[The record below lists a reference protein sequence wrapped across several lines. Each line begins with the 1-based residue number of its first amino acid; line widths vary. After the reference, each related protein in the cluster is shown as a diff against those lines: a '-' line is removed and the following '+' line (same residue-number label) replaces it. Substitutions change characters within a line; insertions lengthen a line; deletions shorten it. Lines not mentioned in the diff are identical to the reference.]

1 MESTAKR
8 IKMTME
14 HVEGVNIGSR
24 IREFRKRCGLTQ
36 EELANMLGYKSR
48 SSINKIELGIN
59 DISQSKVIAFAK
71 VLKTTSASLMGLK
84 DDSEQ
89 LPEKEDCEI
98 GHDLDRI
105 MDKIENNSSG
115 PLYYN
120 GELIDDES
128 LELLRKSLELG
139 LSQLNK
145 GNKLKFG
152 RNKKTLNST

>member
-8 IKMTME
+8 IKLAME
-14 HVEGVNIGSR
+14 RDNNLSIGTR
-24 IREFRKRCGLTQ
+24 IRILREKKEMTQ
-36 EELANMLGYKSR
+36 AELAQKISSTKQTIYKYEK
-48 SSINKIELGIN
+48 SIVTNIPYDKLILL
-59 DISQSKVIAFAK
+59 AK
-71 VLKTTSASLMGLK
+71 ALETTTVALMGLEEEP
-84 DDSEQ
+84 EQ
-89 LPEKEDCEI
+89 LPKKDDREI

-105 MDKIENNSSG
+105 MDKIENNSNG

-145 GNKLKFG
+145 ENKLKYG
-152 RNKKTLNST
+152 RKKKED